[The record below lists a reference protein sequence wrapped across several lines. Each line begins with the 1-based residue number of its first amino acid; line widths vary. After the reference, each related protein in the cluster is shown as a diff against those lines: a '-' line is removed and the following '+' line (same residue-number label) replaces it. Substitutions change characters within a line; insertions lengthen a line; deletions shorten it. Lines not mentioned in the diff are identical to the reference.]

1 MKIVLVRHGQTE
13 DNFEGIM
20 QGTRNVMMN
29 DTGRRQCKKL
39 REKLSDK
46 KFDVCYMSPLVRCV
60 ETAFILVG
68 DKTEMIRDDRLIE
81 RDLGELEG
89 KNRDVYDIEKYW
101 NYDLNSSDSG
111 VESVRSVIDRCR
123 DFLEYITSKYDNINE
138 YIKEEEKEEE
148 KIKYV
153 CVKEEKEIKD
163 NTKKAID
170 ISSWQGNIDFEKVK
184 NSNLVDYVV
193 VRIGYGTTLSDDPVV
208 DSKFKRNINEL
219 KKYNIPYGVYLF
231 GYAQN
236 LNASNIEVN
245 FIDNMFKKYDI
256 PKDTFIWYDAELT
269 TFNSFYYSK
278 TIYNMVIDNFV
289 FRLNDLGYKNVGV
302 YGNLFMLT
310 KGSLSYDKKYPVW
323 VAQYNSKC
331 EYEGEYKGWQYTSD
345 GHVDGIDG
353 RVDMDIFY

>member
-1 MKIVLVRHGQTE
+1 MKKKVFIIIITIILLTIP
-13 DNFEGIM
+13 FFIF
-20 QGTRNVMMN
+20 N
-29 DTGRRQCKKL
+29 DTDASKK
-39 REKLSDK
+39 EINK
-46 KFDVCYMSPLVRCV
+46 K
-60 ETAFILVG
+60 E
-68 DKTEMIRDDRLIE
+68 
-81 RDLGELEG
+81 
-89 KNRDVYDIEKYW
+89 
-101 NYDLNSSDSG
+101 
-111 VESVRSVIDRCR
+111 
-123 DFLEYITSKYDNINE
+123 ITSKKKINYKVESDNINN
-138 YIKEEEKEEE
+138 YIKEEEKEEIIE
-148 KIKYV
+148 KIVIEEKEVEEVSKKEKFKYITTNYDNINKYIKEEEKEVEEIKYV
-153 CVKEEKEIKD
+153 CVKEEKKVDD
-163 NTKKAID
+163 NTKRAID
-170 ISSWQGNIDFEKVK
+170 ISSWQGTIDFEKVK

-331 EYEGEYKGWQYTSD
+331 EYEGEYKGWQYSSD